1 MSLLTAIQFSLLYFL
16 DILDLVYIV
25 IRSMNTNMGIV
36 PPNLKYSKC
45 LEYIS
50 TRKGKKRNISYESY
64 NKFTLSNVIRRGHI
78 LYLCPSSTFPHCLTI
93 IVILLFDQ

>member
-50 TRKGKKRNISYESY
+50 TRKEKKEIYHMNLITS
-64 NKFTLSNVIRRGHI
+64 L
-78 LYLCPSSTFPHCLTI
+78 PSQMSLEEVTFYIFVLPQHFLI
-93 IVILLFDQ
+93 ALP